1 MWTGLPKRKEAQCW
15 KGMNAQKIFSCA
27 SILSQQ
33 YPQVTSQNNLCSPI
47 DTRGLLSKLLSA
59 AVRLAQERCYCKSTR
74 KIRHCTL
81 TDTAPAKGCSPV
93 KLGKKKK
100 KRKGLANHL
109 NQLLL
114 LQKSPGMWRFFF
126 LSLKAQL
133 WFRAPRG
140 SIACLF

>member
-15 KGMNAQKIFSCA
+15 QGMNAQKIFSCA

-33 YPQVTSQNNLCSPI
+33 YPQVTSQNNLYSAI

-93 KLGKKKK
+93 KLGEKKKK
-100 KRKGLANHL
+100 KERPC
-109 NQLLL
+109 
-114 LQKSPGMWRFFF
+114 KSPEPIPSPAKITWNVGVFF

-133 WFRAPRG
+133 WFRARRE